1 MRFSEPHSP
10 FVSAGNFSRYTTVH
24 EGDVRALKPDGI
36 FIPVLLAGS
45 VICIIGLILASWSIS
60 MIVSNKQMQMSD
72 DPCPSDWGDA
82 LELGDGSVY
91 CSAEDWSPREEYKIE
106 QIETADNHFR
116 ITYDDW
122 TREYRYEFSA
132 DKQGLVIVGDIY
144 DDGYV
149 SCRVY
154 FAETLL
160 PEGFGTN
167 DLFIGQYS
175 FNALLPQWCDQYSSN
190 SSDVEY
196 TSDDSH
202 PFLGVRMFEARYDA
216 YDQQLVFEE
225 ITNSSKKFSYY
236 PSSEM
241 VETII
246 EEQIILGVILTF
258 VALYILLRADH
269 RRFVLKFDFE
279 GRRMSMRR
287 SMNSTRFGGWSWK
300 NVNFSSAKLIQ
311 EPNAVGLH
319 MKISGEQRLIASF
332 IGESASDYI
341 EPLKAL
347 LNISDEGVMDG
358 GRYDGMPTLDMFDVS
373 NWDSDNDARHIY
385 KFYVEGMGSPKHAK
399 TLDELYQGAGIE
411 SLADRVDAQK
421 LLNHVIE
428 ELDPEFEAPEIIGNE
443 TRVVEYESPTETGEI
458 ATPPPSVNTPSDS
471 MQLDAFWTQDD
482 SEGN

>member
-10 FVSAGNFSRYTTVH
+10 FVSAGNYSRYTTVH

-45 VICIIGLILASWSIS
+45 VICIIGLVLASWSIS
-60 MIVSNKQMQMSD
+60 TIVSNKQMQMSD
-72 DPCPSDWGDA
+72 DPCPREWGDA
-82 LELGDGSVY
+82 IELGDGSVY
-91 CSAEDWSPREEYKIE
+91 CSAENLGPGDDYKIE
-106 QIETADNHFR
+106 KIEVADNHFR
-116 ITYDDW
+116 I
-122 TREYRYEFSA
+122 
-132 DKQGLVIVGDIY
+132 IY
-144 DDGYV
+144 DDRATEYRWESVDHKTGLVVVGEIYDDDYL
-149 SCRVY
+149 SCHFY
-154 FAETLL
+154 FVENEL
-160 PEGFGTN
+160 PEDFGTN
-167 DLFIGQYS
+167 DLYLGENSYT
-175 FNALLPQWCDQYSSN
+175 LLPSWCDRYTSNPDNIDYSS
-190 SSDVEY
+190 DEA
-196 TSDDSH
+196 H
-202 PFLGVRMFEARYDA
+202 PFLGVKMYSPMWSGYDSE
-216 YDQQLVFEE
+216 LVYEVT
-225 ITNSSKKFSYY
+225 TNETMERGYY

-241 VETII
+241 VETAI
-246 EEQIILGVILTF
+246 EEQIIFGVILTF
-258 VALYILLRADH
+258 VALYALLRADR

-300 NVNFSSAKLIQ
+300 NVNFLSATLIQ
-311 EPNAVGLH
+311 EPNFLSLR
-319 MKISGEQRLIASF
+319 MKIAGEERLIASF
-332 IGESASDYI
+332 IGESAGEYI

-347 LNISDEGVMDG
+347 LNIPDENIMDAD
-358 GRYDGMPTLDMFDVS
+358 RYNGIPTLEMFDVS

-385 KFYVEGMGSPKHAK
+385 EYYLAKIGSASHAK

-428 ELDPEFEAPEIIGNE
+428 ELDPEFEAPEIIVNE

-458 ATPPPSVNTPSDS
+458 ATSPPSVSTPSDS

>member
-10 FVSAGNFSRYTTVH
+10 FVSAGNYSRYTTVN

-60 MIVSNKQMQMSD
+60 TIVSNKQMQMSD
-72 DPCPSDWGDA
+72 DPCPGDWGDA

-122 TREYRYEFSA
+122 TTEYRWESIDHKA
-132 DKQGLVIVGDIY
+132 GLVVLGEIL

-149 SCRVY
+149 ACNFY
-154 FAETLL
+154 FVGNEL
-160 PEGFGTN
+160 PEEFGTN
-167 DLFIGQYS
+167 DLYLGENSYTLFPS
-175 FNALLPQWCDQYSSN
+175 WCDRYTSNSDDIDYSSN
-190 SSDVEY
+190 EA
-196 TSDDSH
+196 H
-202 PFLGVRMFEARYDA
+202 PFLGVRMYSPMWSGYDSE
-216 YDQQLVFEE
+216 LVFDVT
-225 ITNSSKKFSYY
+225 TNETMERGYY

-241 VETII
+241 VETAI
-246 EEQIILGVILTF
+246 EEQILFGVILTF

-269 RRFVLKFDFE
+269 RRYVLKFDFE

-287 SMNSTRFGGWSWK
+287 SMNSTRYGGWSWE
-300 NVNFSSAKLIQ
+300 NVNFSSATLIQ
-311 EPNAVGLH
+311 EPNAVVLR
-319 MKISGEQRLIASF
+319 MKIAGEERLIASF
-332 IGESASDYI
+332 IGESAGDYI
-341 EPLKAL
+341 ESLKAL
-347 LNISDEGVMDG
+347 LNISNENVMDAE
-358 GRYDGMPTLDMFDVS
+358 RYDGMPTLDMFDVS
-373 NWDSDNDARHIY
+373 HWDSDNDARHIY
-385 KFYVEGMGSPKHAK
+385 EYYLAKIGSASHAK

-428 ELDPEFEAPEIIGNE
+428 ELDPEFEAPEIIVNE

-458 ATPPPSVNTPSDS
+458 ATAPPSVSTPSDS